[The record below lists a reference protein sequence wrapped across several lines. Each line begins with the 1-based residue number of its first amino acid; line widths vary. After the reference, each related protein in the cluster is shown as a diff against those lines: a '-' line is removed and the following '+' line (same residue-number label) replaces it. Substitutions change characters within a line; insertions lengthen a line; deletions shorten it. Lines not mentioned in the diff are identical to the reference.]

1 MAVFGKASDISRY
14 FTGSTIHKHA
24 LLYKGNKMNLYED
37 QFSEKHDFPVID
49 KPSQIL
55 VIASTARCGSHMLGH
70 ALYKTNSFGFPLEYA
85 NKGNLPRWRQRFGTD
100 QFADLMSL
108 IQQHRTSENGV
119 FSIKAHY
126 NHLQQFGGFSN
137 FINTF
142 PNAKYI
148 LLSRHDV
155 LKQAVSLAIA
165 NQTGVWIAG
174 QKPVN
179 ENPVYNAEQINHCL
193 RQTILN
199 NASWR
204 YTLAASGVDYLEM
217 DFSQIKHNL
226 TKSILQI
233 AEFVGAEVSTLPT
246 EQATEKQSNDLNIE
260 WTRRFLQDFDISEE
274 LLNPKKEAI
283 LPKVTRKLQRIL
295 GR

>member
-1 MAVFGKASDISRY
+1 
-14 FTGSTIHKHA
+14 
-24 LLYKGNKMNLYED
+24 MNLYED

-85 NKGNLPRWRQRFGTD
+85 NRGNLPRWRQRFGTD
-100 QFADLMSL
+100 RFADLMSL

-119 FSIKAHY
+119 FSIKVHY
-126 NHLQQFGGFSN
+126 NHLQQFGGFVN
-137 FINTF
+137 FKSMF

-155 LKQAVSLAIA
+155 LQQAVSLAIA

-174 QKPVN
+174 QQPVN
-179 ENPVYNAEQINHCL
+179 NLPVYDAEQITDCL
-193 RQTILN
+193 RETIQY

-204 YTLAASGVDYLEM
+204 YMLAASGVDYLEM
-217 DFSQIKHNL
+217 DFSQLKQNL
-226 TKSILQI
+226 TKSILKI
-233 AEFVGAEVSTLPT
+233 AEFVGTEVSTLPT
-246 EQATEKQSNDLNIE
+246 EQVTEKQSNNLNIE
-260 WTRRFLQDFDISEE
+260 WARRFLEDVDLSEE
-274 LLNPKKEAI
+274 LLHPKRKAI
-283 LPKVTRKLQRIL
+283 MPRVARKLQRIL
-295 GR
+295 GIKQ